1 MVITRGVVAEKL
13 LAYLNREIKLA
24 QLVDWAENTFIDDTL
39 EPESDVDMLND
50 ILGYLAAADT
60 EQFPLT
66 WEKCRAFLDQ
76 LGIVVEVSA
85 RRTA

>member
-1 MVITRGVVAEKL
+1 MITRSVVAEKL
-13 LAYLNREIKLA
+13 LAYLNRQIKLA

-76 LGIVVEVSA
+76 LGVAVEVSA